1 MIIKKKHNFLLT
13 VAVLV
18 TTLLGTAM
26 PAAALPV
33 ETYAAS
39 SVLASGRW
47 VKVSVPQTGLY
58 AIPAST
64 LSSWGFRDLSRVRV
78 YGYGA
83 FRTDDALTAPNFLD
97 DLQPVT
103 SVVEG
108 NRVVFYGIGPDEW
121 SPVTNT
127 VSVATPNLF
136 TNAGYYFVTESDSVS
151 VPEPEMTG
159 TAGAT
164 DPVTQFKER
173 LQHETDEVS
182 PGESGGFLVGE
193 DFRYTPKRSF
203 AFDIPGMVAGTDIN
217 MECSFVTRTLAQP
230 SQLLFSANGT
240 PLEGN
245 GTDIIGAT
253 SSDSHY
259 HGTEGVAQHV
269 ISGISGNR
277 LTIDIEHSSSTSV
290 YGAWLNY
297 LAINY
302 MRQLSLDTS
311 VSDGHLCFSVTSS
324 AVSLDGAKEG
334 LTVWDVTDPR
344 DIKGVQTAIEG
355 GRALWTGSY
364 GATRRY
370 AAWNS
375 GVKLP
380 APAFV
385 ERVSNQDLHAMPCAN
400 MVILTPQAW
409 KAAAD
414 RIADIH
420 RAEGLKVDVV
430 DVNKVYNEFG
440 SGCADPLAIRR
451 FLKMLY
457 DRGNAEGVALRYVLL
472 MARGTVDPRHNTSVM
487 KDAAPTIPHWMGGT
501 IRQSLNDNEGFTTD
515 DFFAMLEDNQ
525 GTNKGWDE
533 LSVAVGRIPVSSLSQ
548 ANAYVDKLEGYLN
561 KSKKS
566 PWKNQ
571 VLFLADDDD
580 NAIHMSQSETMAE
593 QFKEDPRQQ
602 FLHNKVYIDAYE
614 YTGGEYPVARSEMFR
629 HLNEGTM
636 LWVYIGHANNHSLT
650 ADGQLTFNDLNAL
663 YLKHLPIMYAAT
675 CDFLRWDSNVTS
687 GGELL
692 FHERYGGV
700 IAAIS
705 ATRPVYIYDNGLF
718 SGAVGRQL
726 AVRENDGR
734 YGALGD
740 VYRRAKNDIRGMD
753 DNGNF
758 TTKVSNTNRLRYVLM
773 GDPAMR
779 MAIPDNV
786 VRLDS
791 IGDTPCEGYTRPNV
805 SAHQIAL
812 FKGSVTDAD
821 GNVIPNFNGTLTAT
835 VFDAERS
842 TTSHGNGKN
851 GVPYTFQE
859 MGGKLFAGSTPVR
872 NGRFELRVAL
882 PAEISDNYRPA
893 TINMYAQPDDSCSVR
908 EAIGISHDF
917 FISGIADVEEPDT
930 IAPSIDD
937 LRLNHPTFTDGGM
950 VNASP
955 MVMATVSDNVGIN
968 LSTSGIG
975 HSMRLTVD
983 GKHHYNNVS
992 DYYTPA
998 PDGSVSGTI
1007 NYPLEDLT
1015 DGPHELTLR
1024 IWDTS
1029 DNVATRTVTF
1039 QVNSAL
1045 APKIYDVYSDA
1056 NPATT
1061 QANFLLSHDR
1071 PDKMLTVTVHVY
1083 NLLGAPVWSSTV
1095 KGVSD
1100 LFTSTPVT
1108 WDLCDSSGKR
1118 VPRGIYLY
1126 KAEITE
1132 DGENYSTETH
1142 RIAVSAN

>member
-1 MIIKKKHNFLLT
+1 MNITKKYTLLT
-13 VAVLV
+13 ALALAGAAL
-18 TTLLGTAM
+18 TGAA

-33 ETYAAS
+33 ETYAAN
-39 SVLASGRW
+39 SVLSSGRW
-47 VKVSVPQTGLY
+47 VKVSIPATGLY

-78 YGYGA
+78 FGYGA
-83 FRTDDALTAPNFLD
+83 FRTDDALTAANFLD

-103 SVVEG
+103 STVDG
-108 NRVVFYGIGPDEW
+108 NRVVFYGIGPENW
-121 SPVTNT
+121 SSIGNR
-127 VSVATPNLF
+127 VSTSVPSLF
-136 TNAGYYFVTESDSVS
+136 SNVGYYFITESDVAI
-151 VPEPEMTG
+151 PQPEMTA
-159 TAGAT
+159 TPGAT

-173 LQHETDEVS
+173 LQHESELES
-182 PGESGGFLVGE
+182 PGEAGGFLVGE
-193 DFRYTPKRSF
+193 DFRFTPKRSF
-203 AFDIPGMVAGTDIN
+203 SFDIPGFVDGTPVE
-217 MECSFVTRTLAQP
+217 MECSFVTRTLSQS
-230 SQLLFSANGT
+230 SQLKFTANGT
-240 PLEGN
+240 VLESN
-245 GTDIIGAT
+245 GSDIINAT
-253 SSDSHY
+253 SSDSHF
-259 HGTEGVAQHV
+259 HGTEGVASHT
-269 ISGISGNR
+269 ISGVSGNR
-277 LTIDIEHSSSTSV
+277 LTIDIEHVSSTSV

-297 LAINY
+297 LTINY
-302 MRQLSLDTS
+302 QRRLSLAS
-311 VSDGHLCFSVTSS
+311 PAADGYLDFTTTSS
-324 AVSLDGAKEG
+324 SVSLDGAADG
-334 LTVWDVTDPR
+334 LTVWDVTNPR
-344 DIKGVQTAIEG
+344 DIKGIRHTTEG
-355 GRALWTGSY
+355 GRALWTSSY
-364 GATRRY
+364 GGTRRY
-370 AAWNS
+370 AAWNA
-375 GVKLP
+375 GVRLP

-385 ERVSNQDLHAMPCAN
+385 ENVANQDLHAMPCTN
-400 MVILTPQAW
+400 MVILTPHAW
-409 KAAAD
+409 KSAAD
-414 RIADIH
+414 RIAAIH
-420 RAEGLKVDVV
+420 TAEGLKVNVV
-430 DVNKVYNEFG
+430 DINKVYNEFG
-440 SGCADPLAIRR
+440 SGCADPHAIRR

-457 DRGNAEGVALRYVLL
+457 DRGNAEGERLRYVLL
-472 MARGTVDPRHNTSVM
+472 MARGTVDPRHNTTVM

-501 IRQSLNDNEGFTTD
+501 LRQSLNDNEGFTTD
-515 DFFAMLEDNQ
+515 DFVAMLEDGQ
-525 GTNKGWDE
+525 GNNKGWDE

-548 ANAYVDKLEGYLN
+548 ANAYVDKLQGYLN

-571 VLFLADDDD
+571 VMFLADDND
-580 NAIHMSQSETMAE
+580 NAIHMSQSETMANE
-593 QFKEDPRQQ
+593 FGTDPRQQ

-614 YTGGEYPVARSEMFR
+614 FTGGEYPVARSEMFR

-663 YLKHLPIMYAAT
+663 YLKQLPIMYAAT

-718 SGAVGRQL
+718 SGAVGRQF
-726 AVRENDGR
+726 ATRENDGR
-734 YGALGD
+734 YGTLGD
-740 VYRRAKNDIRGMD
+740 VYRRSKNDIRGMD
-753 DNGNF
+753 NQGNF
-758 TTKVSNTNRLRYVLM
+758 TSKVSNVNRLRYVLM

-791 IGDTPCEGYTRPNV
+791 IDDTPCQGYSPPNV
-805 SAHQIAL
+805 SARQTAI
-812 FKGSVTDAD
+812 FKGSVTDPD
-821 GNVIPNFNGTLTAT
+821 GTVLEGFNGTLTAT

-842 TTSHGNGKN
+842 TTTRGNGDS
-851 GVPYTFQE
+851 GVPFTFQE

-872 NGRFELRVAL
+872 NGRFELRVSL

-893 TINMYAQPDDSCSVR
+893 TINMYAQPSDSCSVS
-908 EAIGISHDF
+908 EAIGVSHRF
-917 FISGIADVEEPDT
+917 FISGMAQVQDPDT
-930 IAPSIDD
+930 IAPSINE
-937 LRLNHPTFTDGGM
+937 LRLNHPSFTDGDM

-955 MVMATVSDNVGIN
+955 MVLASVSDNEGIN

-983 GKHHYNNVS
+983 GKNHYNNVS
-992 DYYTPA
+992 DYYTPS

-1024 IWDTS
+1024 VWDTAG
-1029 DNVATRTVTF
+1029 NVATRTVSF

-1045 APKIYDVYSDA
+1045 APKIYDIYSDA

-1061 QANFLLSHDR
+1061 QANFLLTHDR
-1071 PDKMLTVTVHVY
+1071 PDQMLTVTVHVY

-1095 KGVSD
+1095 KGISD

-1108 WDLCDSSGKR
+1108 WDLCDASGKR

-1132 DGENYSTETH
+1132 DSEHYSTRTH
-1142 RIAVSAN
+1142 RIAVSANP